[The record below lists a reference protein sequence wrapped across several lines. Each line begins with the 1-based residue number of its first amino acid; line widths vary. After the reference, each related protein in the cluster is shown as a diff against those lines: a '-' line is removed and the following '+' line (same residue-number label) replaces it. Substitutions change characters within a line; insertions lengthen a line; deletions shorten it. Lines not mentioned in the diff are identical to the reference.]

1 MNCAQVKE
9 RLVDFL
15 YDEIPPEARASFAEH
30 LASCPTCQ
38 AEVASNE
45 RTLGKARVALSG
57 PLSEQPPARVH
68 FAVIEAAKAAVK
80 PSSAPGARIATPE
93 KEQGFFARLWRTPW
107 LLPAFGAVSV
117 ATVVFLVRVLKNP
130 EVLPGQHPHSIEERA
145 LSLPEAVSPLEK
157 APATQPAAAPATVI
171 QAKSDLVE
179 AKASGSAGGG
189 NKHGA
194 KAGLA
199 RAKTQKPAGIAPIM
213 KRKNLDND
221 PLDGLKID
229 NVPSSGGGFDE
240 PSGRIATPAKNAPL
254 PKPAAEMAKP
264 VAQPVQIYSDEEDMR
279 APAPSAPP
287 PTFAKKKKQ
296 GEATAEK
303 SSEQRKDFA
312 DTDTKAA
319 SKASPSLD
327 ESVRK
332 AERLY
337 ASQDWNGAAA
347 VYRDLLR
354 QYPSHKDAPKWRDRM
369 NESNVAY
376 QRTLEAKRKKSASD
390 DPLSGSK
397 M

>member
-1 MNCAQVKE
+1 
-9 RLVDFL
+9 
-15 YDEIPPEARASFAEH
+15 
-30 LASCPTCQ
+30 
-38 AEVASNE
+38 
-45 RTLGKARVALSG
+45 
-57 PLSEQPPARVH
+57 
-68 FAVIEAAKAAVK
+68 
-80 PSSAPGARIATPE
+80 
-93 KEQGFFARLWRTPW
+93 
-107 LLPAFGAVSV
+107 
-117 ATVVFLVRVLKNP
+117 VVFLVRVLKNP

-145 LSLPEAVSPLEK
+145 LSLPESVSPLEK
-157 APATQPAAAPATVI
+157 APAAQPAAAHATAS

-179 AKASGSAGGG
+179 AKASGSAGST

-199 RAKTQKPAGIAPIM
+199 RAKTQEPTGLAPII
-213 KRKNLDND
+213 KSKKLDND

-264 VAQPVQIYSDEEDMR
+264 VAEPMQVYPDEEDMR

-287 PTFAKKKKQ
+287 PTFAKKKMMKQ

-303 SSEQRKDFA
+303 SSEQERDFA
-312 DTDTKAA
+312 GTDTKAA
-319 SKASPSLD
+319 GNASPSLD
-327 ESVRK
+327 ENVRK

-354 QYPSHKDAPKWRDRM
+354 QFPSHKDAPKWRDRM